1 MLLLSSDPLQKIKAT
16 ESESKLQM
24 RFQTFVKVDA
34 SEESFIVWFG
44 LSIEF
49 RVGQDKIEH
58 GLQLNEH
65 KVKLSSVL
73 N

>member
-1 MLLLSSDPLQKIKAT
+1 MLLLSSDPLETIKAS
-16 ESESKLQM
+16 ESKSKLQM

-44 LSIEF
+44 LSFEF
-49 RVGQDKIEH
+49 RVGQDRIEH

-65 KVKLSSVL
+65 RVKVCSVL
-73 N
+73 K